1 VPDDPETPPTT
12 HSRRTA
18 VIHEYA
24 YVTVDVDKA
33 AEFEEAFAD
42 AKKYLL
48 NANGNKT
55 AEIVRSV
62 DRPGLY
68 LLRVAWDSIEDHTEH
83 FASSVNGRHLDA
95 AIGHYFID
103 TPQVIHFE
111 DAAV

>member
-1 VPDDPETPPTT
+1 MVC
-12 HSRRTA
+12 
-18 VIHEYA
+18 EYA
-24 YVTVDVDKA
+24 DVTVDTDEGA
-33 AEFEEAFAD
+33 AFEQAFAN

-48 NANGNKT
+48 DANGGKT

-68 LLRVAWDSIEDHTEH
+68 LLRVAWDSIEDRTEH
-83 FASSVNGRHLDA
+83 FASSVNGQRLDA
-95 AIGHYFID
+95 AIGHYFVD